1 MSDLVGV
8 AGDAAALQ
16 LRLAGIEV
24 MDAAT
29 PEEAERRL
37 SMLLETDNRVIV
49 VERRFEE
56 GFSTGMK
63 ERLAGHKGLPLVVFC
78 PAFEGDAAE
87 TDAYIAS
94 VLKPAIGYEI
104 RLE

>member
-1 MSDLVGV
+1 MSNLIGV

-16 LRLAGIEV
+16 LRLAGVEV
-24 MDAAT
+24 VDAVT
-29 PEEAERRL
+29 PAEAERHL
-37 SMLLETDNRVIV
+37 SMLLDTETRVIV
-49 VERRFEE
+49 VEKRLTQ

-78 PAFEGDAAE
+78 PAFEGDEAE